1 MLEERLEIGEMTLPV
16 QMHDVRAC
24 YRDAALFED
33 MQLHGD
39 IGEMLL
45 FLGVCRLHLREMKAL
60 PVRPEDVDGNERVVG
75 EKAGLEDRRRAVV
88 DQFAGEFDAL
98 VDGLVWEVHENPA
111 GVGASCQCA
120 DVCSLIKP
128 ILKHLVRLELERERL
143 VDFPPEELVAL

>member
-16 QMHDVRAC
+16 QMHDVRA
-24 YRDAALFED
+24 RDRNAALFED

-75 EKAGLEDRRRAVV
+75 EKAGLEDCRRTVV
-88 DQFAGEFDAL
+88 DQSAGEFDAL
-98 VDGLVWEVHENPA
+98 VDGLVWEVYENPA
-111 GVGASCQCA
+111 GIPASCQRA
-120 DVCSLIKP
+120 DVCALVKP
-128 ILKHLVRLELERERL
+128 VL
-143 VDFPPEELVAL
+143 